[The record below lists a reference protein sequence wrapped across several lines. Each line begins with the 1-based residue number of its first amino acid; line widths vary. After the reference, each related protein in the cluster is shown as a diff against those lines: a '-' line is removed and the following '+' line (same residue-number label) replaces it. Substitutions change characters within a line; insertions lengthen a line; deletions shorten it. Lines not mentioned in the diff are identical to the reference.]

1 MVVIEVH
8 VIRNM
13 VDDVLLD
20 GGSRI
25 NVIMDELKLGLLSWE

>member
-8 VIRNM
+8 VIINM

-20 GGSRI
+20 GGFRI
-25 NVIMDELKLGLLSWE
+25 NVIMDELK